1 MFVRVPKIIHQEEVK
16 ERQAFQERLEKLCT
30 WSAENL
36 KDVLVYSPGT
46 VSNQRS
52 ATGVA
57 GGLSYVEKLWELDEH
72 SRARI
77 LGICLRNETSTSWPV
92 VESLCQENDDL
103 QARINELERCHLAS
117 VLQQADI
124 VGCTI
129 SGASI
134 RCDLLAD
141 VNFPVVVVEEAAEIL
156 EPQLLA
162 ALPPSCKQ
170 LVLIGDHFQLRPK
183 IQTFQ
188 LGRERNFD
196 RSMIERLFA
205 GEANYPKAAL
215 KKQNRMRDEFL
226 CLLRPFYPK
235 LLTNHE
241 RVMGND
247 PLSICRKSMFFVTMR
262 EHSEVE
268 AAERRSPTNPREAK
282 MILDFTKH
290 ILREGYEPQEIS
302 ILAMY
307 DGQVS
312 LLRNHLRNEGLEQV
326 QCSSVD
332 RYQGDENR
340 FVLISLVRSN
350 DQLKLGFVGERN
362 RLIVAMSRARCG
374 VYIFGNDQLMQE
386 KSKEWKLVPWSC

>member
-72 SRARI
+72 SHARI

-117 VLQQADI
+117 VQQADI

-226 CLLRPFYPK
+226 CLLRPFYP
-235 LLTNHE
+235 N
-241 RVMGND
+241 
-247 PLSICRKSMFFVTMR
+247 F
-262 EHSEVE
+262 
-268 AAERRSPTNPREAK
+268 
-282 MILDFTKH
+282 
-290 ILREGYEPQEIS
+290 
-302 ILAMY
+302 
-307 DGQVS
+307 
-312 LLRNHLRNEGLEQV
+312 
-326 QCSSVD
+326 
-332 RYQGDENR
+332 
-340 FVLISLVRSN
+340 
-350 DQLKLGFVGERN
+350 
-362 RLIVAMSRARCG
+362 
-374 VYIFGNDQLMQE
+374 
-386 KSKEWKLVPWSC
+386 